1 MNKIIRTIAFTLV
14 LAGLLAW
21 GAVTVAQVPGTSNAA
36 SSITANEIQI
46 EQSIELKAMPAS
58 DRSGIRRVGQ

>member
-21 GAVTVAQVPGTSNAA
+21 GAVTVAQVPGTSNLA
-36 SSITANEIQI
+36 SSPANTIQI
-46 EQSIELKAMPAS
+46 EQSIELNAIPAS
-58 DRSGIRRVGQ
+58 DRSGFRHVGQ

>member
-1 MNKIIRTIAFTLV
+1 MNKIIRTITFTLV

-21 GAVTVAQVPGTSNAA
+21 GAVTVAQVPGTSNVA

-46 EQSIELKAMPAS
+46 EQSIELNAIPAS
-58 DRSGIRRVGQ
+58 DRSGFRRVGQ